1 MIQNMSIGLVG
12 VGRFISGTDTGKSDC
27 PMVGESPA
35 EAAVR
40 EGWEETGVR
49 SQPVGL
55 VGIFDSL
62 THNRQGPHHLYQI
75 VFLCRP
81 INHKNPDPP
90 HHPEE
95 TIEQGWFSEDALPPD
110 LDPNHM
116 LRIPKAFAYLNKQE
130 SVFE

>member
-1 MIQNMSIGLVG
+1 MERTPASQIALWSVNPRLKRPFVKVG
-12 VGRFISGTDTGKSDC
+12 KK
-27 PMVGESPA
+27 P
-35 EAAVR
+35 
-40 EGWEETGVR
+40 GVR

-81 INHKNPDPP
+81 INHERPDPP

-95 TIEQGWFSEDALPPD
+95 TIEQGWFSEDALPLD
-110 LDPNHM
+110 LDLNHM